1 MRPSRLHRHWP
12 LGAALLGAAYA
23 CSGTANVTTRPGG
36 IAAAANEAGDGNE
49 SGGTGG
55 RNAGG
60 TGGSINLGG
69 KSGGG
74 KGGKGGSAAN
84 GGSSAEAG
92 NGEGGFAD
100 DTGFGGLPDV
110 TFEYEPN
117 MGGQGGACE
126 SVTGEATLRKR
137 PMDVIVSI
145 DNSASMAGEIIEV
158 QARIND
164 NFAQIL
170 EASEID
176 YRVIL
181 VSRYGNVFDSNYD
194 GGDASDSAYSV
205 CIGNTTGNPLSTLDC
220 PTAEADTTPTLANN
234 PGTFYHHS
242 TDIGSH
248 NMWCQLL
255 DSYDTSDPI
264 SSNGRAGW
272 TPVAPNGWKDF
283 VRADAYKVFIA
294 ITDDEP
300 TATGSLSCPG
310 ATSNLAGATA
320 FDMALRALDPAQFQ
334 TATGERNYVWYSI
347 VGMHGTVDV
356 PLLPTDP
363 VGTQCCR
370 ANGNP
375 QTNCQGTTGSQ
386 FSDSAFPG
394 VGYQELSIMTGGLRY
409 PSCYTASFD
418 SIFNKIAEGVI
429 EGASVS
435 CVYDVP
441 TPDSGIVD
449 FDQTKVSYL
458 PSAAAAVPLSRFGSD
473 VECASSEGF
482 YFSPDNTKINLCPA
496 TCTTVQADIGAKV
509 AIDFGC
515 LGS

>member
-1 MRPSRLHRHWP
+1 MTRQRLHRHWP
-12 LGAALLGAAYA
+12 LGVALLGAAYA
-23 CSGTANVTTRPGG
+23 CSGTANVTTRPDG
-36 IAAAANEAGDGNE
+36 IAATGDDAGRGGE

-55 RNAGG
+55 RHAGG
-60 TGGSINLGG
+60 TGGTISLGG
-69 KSGGG
+69 RSGGA
-74 KGGKGGSAAN
+74 KGGKGGSSAN
-84 GGSSAEAG
+84 GGSSAQAG
-92 NGEGGFAD
+92 DGEGGFAD
-100 DTGFGGLPDV
+100 DNGFGGFPDV
-110 TFEYEPN
+110 TFDYDPDT
-117 MGGQGGACE
+117 GGQGGACDT
-126 SVTGEATLRKR
+126 VTGEATLRKR

-158 QARIND
+158 QSRIND

-170 EASEID
+170 EASAID

-181 VSRYGNVFDSNYD
+181 VSRYGNVFDDNYD
-194 GGDASDSAYSV
+194 GGAAGDSAYSI
-205 CIGNTTGNPLSTLDC
+205 CIGNTTGNPLSSIDC
-220 PTAEADTTPTLANN
+220 PVDAADTTPVLVNN
-234 PGTFYHHS
+234 PGTFYQHS

-264 SSNGRAGW
+264 STHGRAGW
-272 TPVAPNGWKDF
+272 TPVVPNGWRDF
-283 VRADAYKVFIA
+283 VRPDAYKVFIA

-300 TATGSLSCPG
+300 TATGSLSCANG
-310 ATSNLAGATA
+310 TSDLAGATA
-320 FDMALRALDPAQFQ
+320 FDTALRSLDPAQFE
-334 TATGERNYVWYSI
+334 TATGERNYTWYSI

-363 VGTQCCR
+363 VETRCCR
-370 ANGNP
+370 ASGTP
-375 QTNCQGTTGSQ
+375 QGTCQGTTGNQ
-386 FSDSAFPG
+386 FNDSALPG

-409 PSCYTASFD
+409 PSCYTSSFD

-429 EGASVS
+429 EGAQVS

-441 TPDSGIVD
+441 TPDHGIVD

-458 PSAAAAVPLSRFGSD
+458 PSAGASVPLSRFGSD

-482 YFSPDNTKINLCPA
+482 YFSAGNTKINLCPA
-496 TCTTVQADIGAKV
+496 TCSTVQADTGAKV

>member
-1 MRPSRLHRHWP
+1 MKRQRLARHFP
-12 LGAALLGAAYA
+12 LGALLLGVAYA
-23 CSGTANVTTRPGG
+23 CSGTANVTARPDG
-36 IAAAANEAGDGNE
+36 IAAAAADAGSDGGP
-49 SGGTGG
+49 SGGSAGRDTGGTGG
-55 RNAGG
+55 GI
-60 TGGSINLGG
+60 SIGG
-69 KSGGG
+69 KTGGG
-74 KGGKGGSAAN
+74 KGGKGSAAN
-84 GGSSAEAG
+84 GGSSAQGG

-110 TFEYEPN
+110 TFTYDPEL
-117 MGGQGGACE
+117 GGQGGACE

-145 DNSASMAGEIIEV
+145 DNSASMGGEIIEV

-170 EASEID
+170 ESSEID

-181 VSRYGNVFDSNYD
+181 VSRYGNVFDNNYD
-194 GGDASDSAYSV
+194 GGDASDSSYSV
-205 CIGNTTGNPLSTLDC
+205 CIGNTSGNPLSTLDC
-220 PTAEADTTPTLANN
+220 PTTEADTTPVLVNN

-264 SSNGRAGW
+264 SANGRAGW
-272 TPVAPNGWKDF
+272 SPVAPNGWRDF
-283 VRADAYKVFIA
+283 VRSDAYKVFIA

-310 ATSNLAGATA
+310 ATSDLAGATA
-320 FDMALRALDPAQFQ
+320 FDTALRALDPAQFE
-334 TATGERNYVWYSI
+334 TAAGARNYTWYSI
-347 VGMHGTVDV
+347 VGMHGTADV
-356 PLLPTDP
+356 PLLTSDP
-363 VGTQCCR
+363 VETRCCR
-370 ANGNP
+370 ANGTP
-375 QTNCQGTTGSQ
+375 QTNCQGTTGNQ
-386 FSDSAFPG
+386 FGDAAYPG

-409 PSCYTASFD
+409 PSCYTSSFD

-441 TPDSGIVD
+441 TPDHGIVD
-449 FDQTKVSYL
+449 FDETKVSYR
-458 PSAAAAVPLSRFGSD
+458 PSTGGAVPLPRFGTD
-473 VECASSEGF
+473 VECGSNQGF
-482 YFSPDNTKINLCPA
+482 YFSAANTKINLCPA
-496 TCTTVQADIGAKV
+496 TCTTVQSDAGTKV